1 MRIIIKMIACL
12 FLLSNVAMACCEL
25 YEDVAEYKIGCPF
38 DDKGFEQTYSKNN
51 LMMYE
56 KHLPNNMFDT
66 IVVYIIDGNL
76 EGIDFRVSRSL
87 TNEERTK
94 VLTVIHERY
103 GNTEYLS
110 YGAYSKDMDDGI
122 LAKVSFMPDVI
133 ENEGNASL
141 LYISKTFMK
150 QLEDNDAM
158 TAG

>member
-1 MRIIIKMIACL
+1 
-12 FLLSNVAMACCEL
+12 
-25 YEDVAEYKIGCPF
+25 
-38 DDKGFEQTYSKNN
+38 KNN

-66 IVVYIIDGNL
+66 VVVYIIDGNL
-76 EGIDFRVSRSL
+76 EGIDFRVNRSL
-87 TNEERTK
+87 TNEERAK
-94 VLTVIHERY
+94 VLTAIHERY

-122 LAKVSFMPDVI
+122 LAKVSFMPDAI